1 MLLDSESIAKKHLQF
16 KEELLWQGVPVTSKT
31 VKVLKPILHL
41 LMIVSAAFT
50 LFGLFVLVT
59 EIIIPYQQQLLTESK
74 FNQSLR
80 TVLLNASGA
89 IFFFAFYK
97 LLPRNYYNETKTV
110 YVITNQRALILGRTE
125 KDPTKFEVKQQWGK
139 GEFKSVQLKSNT
151 GRDLMFVDD
160 FLLADDEEGRKGRM
174 VSSMGFEDVEDVKGA
189 IEAFKKW
196 KKPSDKLSLLENN
209 GMGFFIKLPVDW
221 TANSDLVNPKHR
233 DNTLMALIAGEIG
246 GDDGQLMREFKLGKN
261 WNTLLLTKRDNTKS
275 GGNPRHDYVYMLVES
290 ALRKE
295 LPEAETTF
303 SAKGIG
309 SFWKALEN
317 GGLFTDFFKKDM
329 LIFEFDTPC
338 VKDKKTEKMQLRR
351 NAAAK
356 KTDLKNGMESFE
368 MIGDLKLQERG
379 FKLRQLYSYKKV
391 PWDDENPE
399 ICLHIRFTLLCQSS
413 DKDKVFNRYK
423 DRLTELAGSVEV
435 HIPNIPESEADA
447 KAKSA
452 PEKKD

>member
-261 WNTLLLTKRDNTKS
+261 WNTLLLTKRDGTR
-275 GGNPRHDYVYMLVES
+275 GGGSPRHNYVYIMIES

-295 LPEAETTF
+295 IPETEMTF
-303 SAKGIG
+303 GVKGIG
-309 SFWKALEN
+309 NFWKALEKD
-317 GGLFTDFFKKDM
+317 GLFTDFFNNHM
-329 LIFEFDTPC
+329 LIFEFDQPC
-338 VKDKKTEKMQLRR
+338 VKDEKTEKMKLRR

-356 KTDLKNGMESFE
+356 KIDLKNGMESYE
-368 MIGDLKLQERG
+368 MLGDLKLQSQG
-379 FKLRQLYSYKKV
+379 FKLRQIYSYKV
-391 PWDDENPE
+391 IPWDDENPLM
-399 ICLHIRFTLLCQSS
+399 CLHIRYTLLCQSS
-413 DKDKVFNRYK
+413 EKDKIFNKYK
-423 DRLTELAGSVEV
+423 DQLS
-435 HIPNIPESEADA
+435 
-447 KAKSA
+447 
-452 PEKKD
+452 